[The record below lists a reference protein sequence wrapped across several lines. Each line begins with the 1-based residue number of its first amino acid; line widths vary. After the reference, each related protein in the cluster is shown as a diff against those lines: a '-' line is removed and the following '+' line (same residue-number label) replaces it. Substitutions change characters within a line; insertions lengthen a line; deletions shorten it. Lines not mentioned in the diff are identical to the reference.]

1 MIEPKKRIRQTLFSI
16 HPLSYRIKEKSPD
29 QDTMNKKLFIQI
41 IDQLKKIDDRRDF
54 MQDEIGM
61 DMTVYEDQFF
71 QVIENLMKMA
81 FNKEQLAFIRLYLY
95 ELHPD
100 KEWDGTITIEKDKK
114 TSVVNFKTPSDVWNV
129 VKRFESKVA

>member
-29 QDTMNKKLFIQI
+29 KDTMNKKLFVQI

-100 KEWDGTITIEKDKK
+100 KEWDGTITIEQDKK
-114 TSVVNFKTPSDVWNV
+114 TTVVNFKTPSDVWNV